1 MLINRISLPGADDG
15 RLFFAQVR
23 EDPRLEVAALK
34 DHLGG
39 PIAIVTS
46 GGCTALTLVA
56 EGAKHVVAVDL
67 NRTQNHV
74 CELKA
79 VAVAQL
85 GPAAA
90 AALIGGAT
98 ADADRLEI
106 YQKVR
111 PALSPGAQA
120 YWDARSSA
128 IRAGILNA
136 GVTERLMRVIVRS
149 VRLFVHDRGRV
160 ERLLAQ
166 SDQAEQ
172 RRFYD
177 GQWNTRRWRMLFQ
190 VLCNRLIMQRTYDPA
205 FFEHV
210 SNPSFARHFHHTA
223 ELTLR
228 ELPANEN
235 YFLQF
240 MFTGR
245 YPPAARP
252 AYLDEA
258 NSTRLAE
265 TGERLTLVDAGFADY
280 LKEQPVGSIAGF
292 ALSNICEWLTE
303 EQIDELFTQ
312 IVRTARPRARLV
324 FRNFVGW
331 TDVPERWRGIVVED
345 KELGAKLTPLDR
357 SLCQRRIVVC
367 DIGSRAYN

>member
-1 MLINRISLPGADDG
+1 MPITRIELPGAVDD

-34 DHLGG
+34 GHLHG

-46 GGCTALTLVA
+46 GGCTALTLLS
-56 EGAKHVVAVDL
+56 EGAEHVIGVDF

-85 GPAAA
+85 GSAAA
-90 AALIGGAT
+90 AALIGGSRT
-98 ADADRLEI
+98 DADRFEM

-128 IRAGILNA
+128 IRAGVLNA
-136 GVTERLMRVIVRS
+136 GVTERLMRVIAGS
-149 VRLFVHDRGRV
+149 VRLLVHGRKGV

-166 SDQAEQ
+166 SGQAEQ

-177 GQWNTRRWRMLFQ
+177 EQWNTRRWRLLFQ
-190 VLCNRLIMQRTYDPA
+190 VLCNRLILRRTYDPA
-205 FFEHV
+205 FFEHA
-210 SNPSFARHFHHTA
+210 SNPSFARHFHHAA
-223 ELTLR
+223 ELALR
-228 ELPANEN
+228 ELPATEN

-240 MFTGR
+240 MFAGH
-245 YPPAARP
+245 YPPAAMP

-258 NSTRLAE
+258 NGTRLAQ

-280 LKEQPVGSIAGF
+280 LREQPDGSIAGF
-292 ALSNICEWLTE
+292 ALSNICEWLTD
-303 EQIDELFTQ
+303 EQTDELFAQ
-312 IVRTARPRARLV
+312 IVRTARPGARLV

-331 TDVPERWRGIVVED
+331 TEVPQRWRGVVVED
-345 KELGAKLTPLDR
+345 RELGAELTPLDR
-357 SLCQRRIVVC
+357 SLCQRRIAVC
-367 DIGSRAYN
+367 DIRNEN